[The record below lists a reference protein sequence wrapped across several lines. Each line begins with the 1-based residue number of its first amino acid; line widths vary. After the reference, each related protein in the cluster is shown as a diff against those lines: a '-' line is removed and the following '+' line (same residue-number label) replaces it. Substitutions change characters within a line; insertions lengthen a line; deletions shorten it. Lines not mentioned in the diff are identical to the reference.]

1 MCFVCFPCHIA
12 SFLTLQ
18 TVLSVYLSGR
28 VCCLRTEWASHT
40 ILFFRFGNS
49 KAKNKKKPS
58 TLCVSLNSLAAPLH
72 HCYYFEVVVYTHFFS
87 FFSLTL
93 LSLSSSQHTLL
104 PRTYTNA
111 FALQIFSMQLPYM
124 LFESVFF
131 SFLLWRED
139 IIWCSKHGKPW
150 EMKQRP
156 TNTSIGIVVC
166 VREWN
171 EASTLKSI
179 TIIKREI

>member
-1 MCFVCFPCHIA
+1 MFVFHV
-12 SFLTLQ
+12 TLHHFS
-18 TVLSVYLSGR
+18 LCKRFYLSISLV
-28 VCCLRTEWASHT
+28 VCVAYELSELHT
-40 ILFFRFGNS
+40 WFFFFRFGNS

-124 LFESVFF
+124 LFVSVFF
-131 SFLLWRED
+131 FVFTMTRRYYLMQQAW
-139 IIWCSKHGKPW
+139 
-150 EMKQRP
+150 
-156 TNTSIGIVVC
+156 
-166 VREWN
+166 
-171 EASTLKSI
+171 
-179 TIIKREI
+179 

>member
-1 MCFVCFPCHIA
+1 MSA
-12 SFLTLQ
+12 SIIDAKWEKYTTNFDLKIKN
-18 TVLSVYLSGR
+18 VLCLFSMSHCIISHGANGFICLSLWSCVLPTNWVR
-28 VCCLRTEWASHT
+28 FF
-40 ILFFRFGNS
+40 FFRFGNS
-49 KAKNKKKPS
+49 KAKKKPS

-124 LFESVFF
+124 LLSLFFFVFTMTRRYH
-131 SFLLWRED
+131 LMQQAW
-139 IIWCSKHGKPW
+139 
-150 EMKQRP
+150 
-156 TNTSIGIVVC
+156 
-166 VREWN
+166 
-171 EASTLKSI
+171 
-179 TIIKREI
+179 

>member
-72 HCYYFEVVVYTHFFS
+72 HCYYFEVVVYTHFF
-87 FFSLTL
+87 FVF
-93 LSLSSSQHTLL
+93 LSYFVVVVVVA
-104 PRTYTNA
+104 TYSIATHIYKRICASDILNA
-111 FALQIFSMQLPYM
+111 
-124 LFESVFF
+124 
-131 SFLLWRED
+131 
-139 IIWCSKHGKPW
+139 
-150 EMKQRP
+150 
-156 TNTSIGIVVC
+156 
-166 VREWN
+166 
-171 EASTLKSI
+171 I
-179 TIIKREI
+179 TIYAFWVCFFFVFTMTRRYYLMQQAW